1 MTSPAPANRNAARIP
16 WLGLLLVLIT
26 LAVYAPVRHHEFINY
41 DDPDYV
47 TSNPRTQ
54 AGLTM
59 AGIKWA
65 FTEKHSSNWHPLTWI
80 SHMLDCQLFGLQPA
94 GPHLVNAA
102 LHAANVLLLLQ
113 LLIRLTGARWRS
125 ALVAGLFALHPL
137 HVESVAWV
145 SERKDVLSTF
155 FFLLTLLA
163 YARYAGAANN
173 LNSKSKLWYGLALLW
188 FALGLLAKPMLVT
201 VPCVLL
207 LLDFWPLQRLPL
219 QAGEAF
225 LKRLRPLVVEKI
237 PFFILTLT
245 VSVITVIVQRDSG
258 ATVPLSA
265 LAIGPRL
272 AQMPVAYVRYLGK
285 TFWPDD
291 LAVLYPYVTMTWS
304 SVAVIGAAML
314 IVALTVAAMREI
326 RSRPYLFAGWCWF
339 LGTLVPVIGLVQ
351 VGRQAIADRYTYI
364 PHIGLFVAL
373 VWLLAELL
381 DRAKIPRAAQATGA
395 ALLLGACGV
404 LTAQQLR
411 HWQSTGTLAR
421 QTIRATKD
429 NYVAQA
435 HLAGALMAEGKL
447 TEAVAACQESLRLNP
462 AFPEAHNILATLY
475 VRLDQPEQAI
485 ASYREA
491 IRHDGNYPEPHH
503 GLAGLFIKL
512 ARYPEAEAE
521 SRAALRISPL
531 HFPSLYTLAQSLHSQ
546 NRLDEAMQVYQ
557 QLDALRPGLFSS
569 HYGLGSIHVL
579 KGRVTEAL
587 REFQIA
593 LSIQPTNAAVH
604 NSLGTLLLDGG
615 KVMEASNHFATAATL
630 EPTNVIANAQL
641 AALLV
646 AARQDE
652 RAAKHYRIALQSGTE
667 QSDGLNNFAWLL
679 ATSWDDRVR
688 NGAEAVK
695 LADRACALTGQ
706 RMPVF
711 IGTLAAAYAE
721 AGRFEDA
728 VAAATRARDLA
739 REQKLDAVAAR
750 NEELLQQYR
759 AGKAYH
765 EPKP

>member
-1 MTSPAPANRNAARIP
+1 M
-16 WLGLLLVLIT
+16 
-26 LAVYAPVRHHEFINY
+26 
-41 DDPDYV
+41 
-47 TSNPRTQ
+47 
-54 AGLTM
+54 
-59 AGIKWA
+59 
-65 FTEKHSSNWHPLTWI
+65 
-80 SHMLDCQLFGLQPA
+80 
-94 GPHLVNAA
+94 
-102 LHAANVLLLLQ
+102 
-113 LLIRLTGARWRS
+113 
-125 ALVAGLFALHPL
+125 
-137 HVESVAWV
+137 
-145 SERKDVLSTF
+145 
-155 FFLLTLLA
+155 
-163 YARYAGAANN
+163 
-173 LNSKSKLWYGLALLW
+173 
-188 FALGLLAKPMLVT
+188 
-201 VPCVLL
+201 
-207 LLDFWPLQRLPL
+207 
-219 QAGEAF
+219 
-225 LKRLRPLVVEKI
+225 
-237 PFFILTLT
+237 
-245 VSVITVIVQRDSG
+245 
-258 ATVPLSA
+258 
-265 LAIGPRL
+265 
-272 AQMPVAYVRYLGK
+272 
-285 TFWPDD
+285 
-291 LAVLYPYVTMTWS
+291 
-304 SVAVIGAAML
+304 
-314 IVALTVAAMREI
+314 
-326 RSRPYLFAGWCWF
+326 
-339 LGTLVPVIGLVQ
+339 
-351 VGRQAIADRYTYI
+351 
-364 PHIGLFVAL
+364 
-373 VWLLAELL
+373 
-381 DRAKIPRAAQATGA
+381 
-395 ALLLGACGV
+395 
-404 LTAQQLR
+404 
-411 HWQSTGTLAR
+411 
-421 QTIRATKD
+421 
-429 NYVAQA
+429 
-435 HLAGALMAEGKL
+435 
-447 TEAVAACQESLRLNP
+447 
-462 AFPEAHNILATLY
+462 
-475 VRLDQPEQAI
+475 RLDQPEQAI